1 MVDECEGVNK
11 LDIDIMVPV
20 NGIRI
25 SKNLKG
31 TKRMILTQSVIQ
43 EQME

>member
-11 LDIDIMVPV
+11 LDIVFMVPV

-25 SKNLKG
+25 SKKKG